1 MNLENYTFEQLVELK
16 NTVDSMIYSFKD
28 GYLYLCKVRS
38 YGRNWEE
45 RPTNINTLTELCNQY
60 DGYDGIVDVYTT
72 NPNLDIHN
80 YGDVK
85 YIKSEEDYER
95 WYNYEQL
102 KRLIPK
108 IKEELAEWDNRDNVP
123 FNQRPFFSP
132 IYTREELVEYERKLS
147 EYDMNFEPPVSLY
160 KNQDDE

>member
-16 NTVDSMIYSFKD
+16 NTVDSMIYSYKD
-28 GYLYLCKVRS
+28 GYLYLCEVRS
-38 YGRNWEE
+38 YGRNWVE

-95 WYNYEQL
+95 WYRWNFI
-102 KRLIPK
+102 KNMIPR
-108 IKEELAEWDNRDNVP
+108 IEEELKDWEERDNVP
-123 FNQRPFFSP
+123 FSRRPLFAP
-132 IYTREELVEYERKLS
+132 IYTWEDVKNYKKELE
-147 EYDMNFEPPVSLY
+147 EYDMTFEPPVSLY